1 MPTYVYR
8 CRKGHTFELFH
19 SMTDDGVKRCPKCK
33 TRAQRVPAGGA
44 GLIFK
49 GSGFHITDYRSKN
62 YKEGARREKSGG
74 DAKPAA
80 GADGKPA
87 AGGDAKPAAGA
98 DAKPAKGAGGA
109 SGPGGEAKAAPA
121 PRSKIIPS

>member
-19 SMTDDGVKRCPKCK
+19 SMTDEGVKRCPKCK

-62 YKEGARREKSGG
+62 YKDSARREKSGG

-80 GADGKPA
+80 GGESKPA
-87 AGGDAKPAAGA
+87 S
-98 DAKPAKGAGGA
+98 GAGGA
-109 SGPGGEAKAAPA
+109 SSPGGEAKAAPA
-121 PRSKIIPS
+121 PSPKTTPS